1 MSTST
6 ATLSSKYQI
15 VVPKD
20 IRDALELEP
29 GHKLAF
35 FRVGKSVK
43 IVRQRTMEELF
54 GMASHVTEPF
64 ERDRSDIDDDPE
76 FAAEVVA
83 ARQRRLAK

>member
-20 IRDALELEP
+20 IRDALALEP

-54 GMASHVTEPF
+54 GMASRVTEPF
-64 ERDRSDIDDDPE
+64 ERDRSDMDADPE